1 MNANHNIMK
10 PHVRVLELLGGTGDG
25 KTEIGTVPAASLAR
39 KILVEGVGNTNS
51 TLNERLMVFTTEY
64 DDRMVVAVKRDEN
77 AFSRNLFTEIVAK
90 TIAKVVKDFGKV
102 ATSIIGKDE
111 EVLEEALREQLTK
124 RNNVKAVLSLLGEEQ
139 KEQFIS
145 EVIALY
151 HDHELHK
158 CNYSIYN
165 TVKNEMSVVEV
176 KENSKKFMSALQQ
189 GVERNMDMQ
198 GDAFKQDL
206 WNIWETLNGHLAK
219 VFFTYFDEENISNDG
234 YYCKDIMLDDPDS
247 TFISAMFTANN
258 LQAGQRLSL
267 EVLCSE
273 IVIYVPMNPAFSK
286 MISEN
291 PLTNKVFRDSNDNI
305 VFATLDTRG
314 LYHSDITEDE
324 NTDYCNE
331 LLYKGDV
338 DAIAMVVPLEGDTNE
353 KKIGELYRDAL
364 KNFSKQIPVFMIHNK
379 LDLYIASLQKQDFD
393 NPLSLDAFDDK
404 EFTEQALHESITD
417 RMKELNEDLTA
428 AQVKAKKRMPIQ
440 SLACYLKRDASFP
453 PAFVKPF
460 NVLVT
465 YKAMLEAMAKS
476 LEENADKVKFEP
488 REGEFPTPVINRE
501 RLKELI
507 HVHATDNSTDKKVFS
522 PGMADIALSLGRIPH
537 GNAYNALRR
546 RLRNGEGYTSNIDER
561 YFYNCKSFS
570 INFTAN
576 LRNFAS
582 PEFIHSVVFQTL
594 NVTGAKRTQE
604 ADEKYMKM
612 VETYVNP
619 KDLVSLLLFY
629 KAIQEAER
637 VAFSFG
643 GKFQNF
649 LQNSMLYFNIAILD
663 EDAYAEAVEEIILE
677 AAQKALDLNVT
688 FR

>member
-25 KTEIGTVPAASLAR
+25 KTEIGTVPADQKAR
-39 KILVEGVGNTNS
+39 RILVEGVGNTNS

-64 DDRMVVAVKRDEN
+64 DDKMIVAVKREEN

-90 TIAKVVKDFGKV
+90 AIAKVVKDFGKIV
-102 ATSIIGKDE
+102 ASIIGKDE

-124 RNNVKAVLSLLGEEQ
+124 RNNVKAILSLLDEER

-145 EVIALY
+145 EVVELY
-151 HDHELHK
+151 HKYELHK
-158 CNYSIYN
+158 YNYSIYN

-189 GVERNMDMQ
+189 EVERNMDMQ
-198 GDAFKQDL
+198 GDSFKQDL
-206 WNIWETLNGHLAK
+206 WKIWETLNGHLAK
-219 VFFTYFDEENISNDG
+219 VFFAYFDENNVSSDG
-234 YYCKDIMLDDPDS
+234 YYCKDIMLDDPDNN
-247 TFISAMFTANN
+247 FISAMFTANN

-273 IVIYVPMNPAFSK
+273 IVIYVPMNQAFSK

-314 LYHSDITEDE
+314 LYHSDITEDD
-324 NTDYCNE
+324 NSDYCSE

-379 LDLYIASLQKQDFD
+379 LDLFIASLQKQDFID
-393 NPLSLDAFDDK
+393 PLSLDVFDDK
-404 EFTEQALHESITD
+404 EFTEQDLLESIAD

-428 AQVKAKKRMPIQ
+428 AQVKAKKRMPIK
-440 SLACYLKRDASFP
+440 SLACYLKRDGSFP
-453 PAFVKPF
+453 SAFVKPY
-460 NVLVT
+460 NVLVV
-465 YKAMLEAMAKS
+465 YKEMLESMAES
-476 LEENADKVKFEP
+476 LEESADKVKFEP
-488 REGEFPTPVINRE
+488 KEGEIPTPVIDRE
-501 RLKELI
+501 RLKEII

-522 PGMADIALSLGRIPH
+522 PGMADIALSLGKTPH
-537 GNAYNALRR
+537 GNAYNALCR
-546 RLRNGEGYTSNIDER
+546 RLRNGEGYTSNINEA
-561 YFYNCKSFS
+561 YFYNCKSFA

-594 NVTGAKRTQE
+594 KVTGAKRTQE

-619 KDLVSLLLFY
+619 KELVSLLLYY
-629 KAIQEAER
+629 KAIQDAER
-637 VAFSFG
+637 IAFSFK

-649 LQNSMLYFNIAILD
+649 LQNSMLYFNTTMLD
-663 EDAYAEAVEEIILE
+663 EEAYAEAIEQIILE